1 MPDEKEKEST
11 RPENTAIVQRHE
23 SFLDIEPSR
32 AKAKLAAIRDFQG
45 VVQKSLNEGT
55 DYGKI
60 PGCGDTPTLLK
71 PGAEKIIKL
80 LNLYEEFEFIERIE
94 DWDRPLFHYLI
105 CCTLRDMA
113 SGTKVASGLGECN
126 SRESRYRYRWVNESQ
141 VTEGEKTSCK
151 KKGGK
156 RTLFEPKFAVEKK
169 ETTGQYGQPAE
180 YWAKWDA
187 AIANRTA
194 RSVERK
200 KRDGSPLVG
209 WEIDVDTTLY
219 QVENPE
225 IYDQVNTMVKIGK
238 KRSLVDAALSVGRL
252 SELFTQDLEDFQEG
266 ATTGSWETTTTPK
279 SKPGPK
285 PQVEKPKAEPVA
297 AKPTPK
303 PAPTVSH
310 EAPKPVKDEFTFGP
324 EVGGDPPEWKAKAEP
339 APAAE
344 EEFPQVTPPPA
355 PTPLL
360 KVDSPGATMAQ
371 MEKFAKI
378 KVSLDA
384 LGINEE
390 TLWKG
395 IHRFSERTF
404 KKIVVEASEF
414 TPTEM
419 DYILGYMDRWVKAME
434 AEKVA
439 RAAAEKRRQGGQS

>member
-1 MPDEKEKEST
+1 MEWTLIPHGKPDLNPQKSGILWGFFLLIQGKLMGY
-11 RPENTAIVQRHE
+11 AIGEQEYYSNNPTMTWGDACEGAKSNALMRLCKGVGIGLE
-23 SFLDIEPSR
+23 LWKSSFLDPW
-32 AKAKLAAIRDFQG
+32 KK
-45 VVQKSLNEGT
+45 KH
-55 DYGKI
+55 
-60 PGCGDTPTLLK
+60 
-71 PGAEKIIKL
+71 AER
-80 LNLYEEFEFIERIE
+80 YE
-94 DWDRPLFHYLI
+94 Y
-105 CCTLRDMA
+105 
-113 SGTKVASGLGECN
+113 VN
-126 SRESRYRYRWVNESQ
+126 SR
-141 VTEGEKTSCK
+141 GET
-151 KKGGK
+151 KKG
-156 RTLFEPKFAVEKK
+156 
-169 ETTGQYGQPAE
+169 
-180 YWAKWDA
+180 W
-187 AIANRTA
+187 
-194 RSVERK
+194 RK
-200 KRDGSPLVG
+200 SEG
-209 WEIDVDTTLY
+209 DV
-219 QVENPE
+219 
-225 IYDQVNTMVKIGK
+225 
-238 KRSLVDAALSVGRL
+238 
-252 SELFTQDLEDFQEG
+252 
-266 ATTGSWETTTTPK
+266 TTTTPK
-279 SKPGPK
+279 AKPGPK
-285 PQVEKPKAEPVA
+285 PQVEKSKAESVA

-404 KKIVVEASEF
+404 KRIVVEASEF
-414 TPTEM
+414 TPPEM

-434 AEKVA
+434 GEKVA